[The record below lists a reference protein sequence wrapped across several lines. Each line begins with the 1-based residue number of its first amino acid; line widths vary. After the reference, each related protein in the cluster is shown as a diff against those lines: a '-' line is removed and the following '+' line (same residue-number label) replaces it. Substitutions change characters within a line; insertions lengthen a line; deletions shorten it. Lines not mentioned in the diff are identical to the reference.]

1 MKIAFP
7 HMGNLYIPFSA
18 LLENLGCEV
27 VIPPRPTRK
36 SIELGVK
43 YSPEF
48 VCFPYKVNL
57 GDLINALEMG
67 ADTLLSVGGSW
78 ACRFGYYGRLHHET
92 LWDLGYKFESII
104 VRKDGAKNVFG
115 RVKQLNGNSTSKAL
129 FRAVRAVRIAWTKSV
144 LVDKAEWLAR
154 RVRPY
159 EVKKGNTTKA
169 LKASLNLIHQAKSL
183 KELRVVRKKIYE
195 NFRNVEQNKSRDI
208 LRVKLVGETHIV
220 LEPFVNFEIERRL
233 GEMGVYVEPFLTIH
247 RWLIHPF
254 HLGIRGRR
262 GESVAKKFARPFLA
276 HPVGGEEEL
285 SIGYTVLAAIDG
297 YDGVIHLHPFTCMPE
312 NVAKEILPRLS
323 RLYDIPVMSLS
334 IDEHTG
340 SAGFI
345 SRLEAFVDLM
355 KQRRKRQSN
364 IRHKS
369 HLRRF

>member
-7 HMGNLYIPFSA
+7 HMGNLYIPLSA

-27 VIPPRPTRK
+27 VTPPRPTRK

-48 VCFPYKVNL
+48 VCFPYKANL

-67 ADTLLSVGGSW
+67 ADSLLSCGGSW

-92 LWDLGYKFESII
+92 LWDLGYKFDSII
-104 VRKDGAKNVFG
+104 LRKDGAKSIFE
-115 RVKQLNGNSTSKAL
+115 RAKKLNGNSTNKTL
-129 FRAVRAVRIAWTKSV
+129 FRAFRGFRIGWVKSS

-154 RVRPY
+154 RILPC
-159 EVKKGNTTKA
+159 EVKKDNTNKA
-169 LKASLNLIHQAKSL
+169 LKKSLNLIHQAKTFR
-183 KELRVVRKKIYE
+183 ELRGVRKEIYKI
-195 NFRNVEQNKSRDI
+195 FRNIKQDKSRDI
-208 LRVKLVGETHIV
+208 LKVRLVGETHIL

-233 GEMGVYVEPFLTIH
+233 GEMGVYVEPSLTIH
-247 RWLIHPF
+247 KWLIHPF
-254 HLGIRGRR
+254 HLGTRGRR
-262 GESVAKKFARPFLA
+262 GENVAKKFAKPFLA
-276 HPVGGEEEL
+276 HLLGGEEHL

-297 YDGVIHLHPFTCMPE
+297 YDGVIHVHPFTCMPE

-340 SAGFI
+340 VSALI
-345 SRLEAFVDLM
+345 IKIL
-355 KQRRKRQSN
+355 RQWVKGKEGE
-364 IRHKS
+364 R
-369 HLRRF
+369 